1 MTGPADD
8 DQRRSPETG
17 ATASEEA
24 RLRRAF
30 TLIATEFA
38 GESAGESAGEFGRA
52 PAGQP
57 TAEPTA
63 ESAAVP
69 PAEAHRE
76 EADTREEADDRVI
89 GDAREAPGTRAAAT
103 PLRAPTPELPI
114 PPRLLRRPRPAWRRA
129 RAIGAGLVALAAC
142 VTLVT
147 VVART
152 SGGDA
157 DSAGGAS
164 DDRAAAKTVRRCDS
178 ERVVVSGEL
187 TAVRTLP
194 DGRVRLTLRVSD
206 WLRSPSGGPGGGPT
220 ARFDVPAPT
229 GDAYETGQRVLVEIP
244 REEAA
249 PPHVT
254 TGEGA
259 TQRRLRVLDCDRP

>member
-8 DQRRSPETG
+8 DPRRSPETG

-30 TLIATEFA
+30 TLIAGELA
-38 GESAGESAGEFGRA
+38 GEAAGEFGRD

-57 TAEPTA
+57 TAEP
-63 ESAAVP
+63 AAVP

-89 GDAREAPGTRAAAT
+89 ADTREAPRTRATAT
-103 PLRAPTPELPI
+103 PLRAPTPELPL

-142 VTLVT
+142 VTLFTVT
-147 VVART
+147 VRT
-152 SGGDA
+152 AGGDA

-164 DDRAAAKTVRRCDS
+164 DDRAAAKAVQRCDS
-178 ERVVVSGEL
+178 QRIVVRGEL
-187 TAVRTLP
+187 TAVRALP

-206 WLRSPSGGPGGGPT
+206 WLRSPSGGPGGEPT
-220 ARFDVPAPT
+220 ARFDVPAPA
-229 GDAYETGQRVLVEIP
+229 GDAYERGQRVLVEIP

-259 TQRRLRVLDCDRP
+259 TERRLRVLGCDRS